1 MLPWIE
7 RRASPTPPAPPA
19 PSPGTGTPSLTTRSL
34 TRLLAW
40 LLTRLLLRLR
50 GRLRRR
56 VRDRAPGLGAGL
68 LGGAIAAGLGL
79 GALAV
84 LVLALWVTSPYPDG
98 GPDGALHLA
107 ASLWLL
113 GHGVELLRTDT
124 LTGTPAPVGLTPLL
138 LPALP
143 VWLLYRAGRDAV
155 DVPREG
161 PGDAPPVSPRTAW
174 CGVMTGYLA
183 VGSLAAAYA
192 SGGELRPSWIW
203 TAGAPPLLAG
213 LAAGGGVW
221 TAYGA
226 PRGALPRW
234 ARVAARAAL
243 RGLTVLVGGGA
254 LLVLA
259 SLAWH
264 GEAVRDSL
272 LGLTPGWWG
281 RLTVA
286 LLGVALLPNAAV
298 WGAAYGLGPG
308 FVLGAGQVA
317 GPWGTPGTS
326 AAPGAL
332 PRFPL
337 LAAVPGEGTA
347 WLGWAVAVVP
357 VAAGVVVGCGVA
369 GAAARERVRWSWP
382 RVVGVVTAA
391 GAGCGAAAGGLAWVA
406 GGAMGVRGLARF
418 GPVWWQVALAGAAW
432 AVGVGVPVGLLWWG
446 VRVLRSAGAG
456 AGAPGEGVGE
466 ASRARAAGTG
476 APSAVPAPKGAV
488 EPEDAYDFLPVDP
501 VDPVDPVGP
510 VGPAGPVGQVGP
522 VGPAGPVDPVGTVGP
537 VGPVGP
543 ENPVGPVDVEPAVPA
558 RPPRPGDAPAE

>member
-19 PSPGTGTPSLTTRSL
+19 PSPGTGAPSLTTRSL

-183 VGSLAAAYA
+183 IGSLAAAYA

-226 PRGALPRW
+226 PRARCRGGRGWPRG
-234 ARVAARAAL
+234 RAARAHGA
-243 RGLTVLVGGGA
+243 GGGRRA
-254 LLVLA
+254 ARPGLA
-259 SLAWH
+259 GLARRGRTGLPAGAHARMVGPPH
-264 GEAVRDSL
+264 GGPARGGPAAQRGGVGRRL
-272 LGLTPGWWG
+272 RAGAGLRAGG
-281 RLTVA
+281 RA
-286 LLGVALLPNAAV
+286 GGRA
-298 WGAAYGLGPG
+298 
-308 FVLGAGQVA
+308 LGA
-317 GPWGTPGTS
+317 PGS

-369 GAAARERVRWSWP
+369 GPRRGSGCAGRGRGWS
-382 RVVGVVTAA
+382 G
-391 GAGCGAAAGGLAWVA
+391 
-406 GGAMGVRGLARF
+406 
-418 GPVWWQVALAGAAW
+418 
-432 AVGVGVPVGLLWWG
+432 
-446 VRVLRSAGAG
+446 S
-456 AGAPGEGVGE
+456 
-466 ASRARAAGTG
+466 
-476 APSAVPAPKGAV
+476 
-488 EPEDAYDFLPVDP
+488 
-501 VDPVDPVGP
+501 
-510 VGPAGPVGQVGP
+510 
-522 VGPAGPVDPVGTVGP
+522 
-537 VGPVGP
+537 
-543 ENPVGPVDVEPAVPA
+543 
-558 RPPRPGDAPAE
+558 

>member
-7 RRASPTPPAPPA
+7 RRTSPTSPASSAPPA
-19 PSPGTGTPSLTTRSL
+19 SPPTPQVTRSPSLTTRSL

-50 GRLRRR
+50 GRLRSG

-79 GALAV
+79 GAFAV

-113 GHGVELLRTDT
+113 GHGVELLRTGT
-124 LTGTPAPVGLTPLL
+124 LTGVPAPVGVTPLL
-138 LPALP
+138 LPVLP

-155 DVPREG
+155 DVLREG
-161 PGDAPPVSPRTAW
+161 HRDAPPLTPRTAW

-183 VGSLAAAYA
+183 VGTVAAVYA
-192 SGGELRPSWIW
+192 SGGELRPSWAW
-203 TAGAPPLLAG
+203 TACCLPLLTG
-213 LAAGGGVW
+213 LAAGWGVW
-221 TAYGA
+221 AAYGS

-243 RGLTVLVGGGA
+243 RGVTVLVAGGA
-254 LLVLA
+254 LLALA

-272 LGLTPGWWG
+272 LQLTPGWWG
-281 RLTVA
+281 RLTVV
-286 LLGVALLPNAAV
+286 LVGVVLLPNAAV
-298 WGAAYGLGPG
+298 WGAAYGIGPG
-308 FVLGAGQVA
+308 FVLGAGRVA
-317 GPWGTPGTS
+317 GPWGDTGV
-326 AAPGAL
+326 AAPGSL

-337 LAAVPGEGTA
+337 LAAVPTEGGA

-357 VAAGVVVGCGVA
+357 VVAGVVVGCSAA
-369 GAAARERVRWSWP
+369 GASSGAGACGAAGAVVGERARWSWL
-382 RVVGVVTAA
+382 RVAEVAAAA

-418 GPVWWQVALAGAAW
+418 GPVWWQVGGVAAGW
-432 AVGVGVPVGLLWWG
+432 IVGVGVPVGVLWWG
-446 VRVLRSAGAG
+446 VRVFRGAG
-456 AGAPGEGVGE
+456 AGA
-466 ASRARAAGTG
+466 AA
-476 APSAVPAPKGAV
+476 APSGVPAPKGRV
-488 EPEDAYDFLPVDP
+488 EPEDAYDFLPVDAEP
-501 VDPVDPVGP
+501 V
-510 VGPAGPVGQVGP
+510 
-522 VGPAGPVDPVGTVGP
+522 
-537 VGPVGP
+537 
-543 ENPVGPVDVEPAVPA
+543 VPA
-558 RPPRPGDAPAE
+558 QPAKPGDAPPG